1 MDSLKIFRIVNKLEG
16 FSYIFLLFIA
26 MPLKYGFD
34 MPATV
39 SVAGR
44 IHGLLFVVFCAAL
57 LFALLRKESLTF
69 LDSVIYFVL
78 SLIPF
83 GSFYTDHLCAK
94 KTAEQSSAEV
104 ES

>member
-26 MPLKYGFD
+26 MPLKYGLD
-34 MPATV
+34 LPATV

-44 IHGLLFVVFCAAL
+44 IHGLLFVVFCAVL
-57 LFALLRKESLTF
+57 LFAILKKSVTF
-69 LDSVIYFVL
+69 VEAIIFFVL

-83 GSFYTDHLCAK
+83 GSFYTDKLCAK
-94 KTAEQSSAEV
+94 KV
-104 ES
+104 EETPEPA